1 MAIHWETIII
11 SLVFAMI
18 SLVAFILLI
27 LLLIKWLKKR

>member
-11 SLVFAMI
+11 SLIFAMI
-18 SLVAFILLI
+18 SIVACIILI